1 MKSNGLLERRR
12 FANWILGAFAAGLP
26 LLILAEQAQ
35 AIPVFAR
42 KYATSCITCHTIYP
56 KLNDVG
62 EAFRRNGY
70 QFPMEDEVLVKEE
83 PIKLGTDAYKEMWP
97 NSIWPS
103 TLPSIPPVS
112 IFTLTQNIVNLQPHG
127 QLKNLGFGLPHRYRI
142 DWGRRVWQKYQWIL

>member
-1 MKSNGLLERRR
+1 MMMSKGLLKHPSTVKLC
-12 FANWILGAFAAGLP
+12 LGPIATLVSM
-26 LLILAEQAQ
+26 LILADHAQ

-70 QFPMEDEVLVKEE
+70 QFPSEDEVLVKEE

-103 TLPSIPPVS
+103 TFP
-112 IFTLTQNIVNLQPHG
+112 
-127 QLKNLGFGLPHRYRI
+127 
-142 DWGRRVWQKYQWIL
+142 